1 MGRNLW
7 KFVILAGAVSATA
20 AMAGEN
26 AGAPN
31 AAPSSSP
38 AVAAMPAA
46 AIEAAGAGAT
56 HAFQDSA
63 QAPMMVA
70 VPAGTFV
77 MGSPATEAGRTPNED
92 VQHRVVIA
100 RAFALGKSDVTFDQ
114 WDACV
119 AGGGCNAYRPGDE
132 GWGRGSQPVV
142 NVSWD
147 DARAYA
153 KWLTDTTGKPY
164 RLPTEAEWEYAAR
177 AGTETVY
184 WWGNIASH
192 DHANY
197 GAETCCSGLAQEQD
211 RWVNASPTGS
221 FAANPFGLFDMNGD
235 VMQLVADCWH
245 ASYTGAPADGTAWD
259 KEGCAMRTAR
269 GGAWNSPPAFIR
281 SAARI
286 WIPGTARTN
295 FIGFRVARDM

>member
-1 MGRNLW
+1 MGRNLREI
-7 KFVILAGAVSATA
+7 VILAAVMCATTVWA
-20 AMAGEN
+20 DQLG
-26 AGAPN
+26 
-31 AAPSSSP
+31 AAPAGP
-38 AVAAMPAA
+38 QGPFRTAAAMPAA
-46 AIEAAGAGAT
+46 AIEASAAA

-63 QAPMMVA
+63 QAPMMIA
-70 VPAGTFV
+70 VPAGAFM
-77 MGSPATEAGRTPNED
+77 MGSPASEAGRTPYED

-100 RAFALGKSDVTFDQ
+100 RAFALGRSDVTFDQ

-119 AGGGCNAYRPGDE
+119 SGGGCNAYRPGDE

-147 DARAYA
+147 DARAYVT
-153 KWLTDTTGKPY
+153 WLTATTGKPY

-177 AGTETVY
+177 GGTTTVY
-184 WWGNIASH
+184 WWGNSASH
-192 DHANY
+192 DYANY
-197 GAETCCSGLAQEQD
+197 GADTCCSGLAQGQD
-211 RWVNASPTGS
+211 RWVNASPVNS
-221 FAANPFGLFDMNGD
+221 FAANPFGLFDMNGE

-245 ASYTGAPADGTAWD
+245 ESYTGAPADGAAWD
-259 KEGCAMRTAR
+259 KENCAMRTAR

-286 WIPGTARTN
+286 WIPGTARTK